1 MMRRGDII
9 LKILEVVE
17 GAAVNAI
24 DLFDAFLSAG
34 YGASLGKINYEI
46 GKRTRDRA
54 EKNIEDVYQK
64 QIKQRYYNFIYKL
77 KQSDLIKEKQEGHK
91 KIFILTKKGRDKL
104 IFLKRQKQQKPAN
117 YSYIKEKG
125 DRFIIVMFDIPEKE
139 RRKRAWLRSALANL
153 DFKIIQKSV
162 WMGKTKIPKIFLEDL
177 FGLKLIDFVEIFE
190 ISKTG
195 SLKQIV

>member
-1 MMRRGDII
+1 MKRGDII

-17 GAAVNAI
+17 GATINAI
-24 DLFDAFLSAG
+24 DLFDAFLSVG
-34 YGASLGKINYEI
+34 YGASLNKINYEI
-46 GKRTRDRA
+46 GKRSRDRA
-54 EKNIEDVYQK
+54 EKNVEDTYQK

-77 KQSDLIKEKQEGHK
+77 QQSDLIKEKQEGRK
-91 KIFILTKKGRDKL
+91 KIFILTKKGKDKL
-104 IFLKRQKQQKPAN
+104 TFLKRQKREKPSN
-117 YSYIKEKG
+117 HSYIKEKG

-162 WMGKTKIPKIFLEDL
+162 WMGKTEIPKVFLEDL
-177 FGLKLIDFVEIFE
+177 FKLKLIDCVEIFE

-195 SLKQIV
+195 SLKQII